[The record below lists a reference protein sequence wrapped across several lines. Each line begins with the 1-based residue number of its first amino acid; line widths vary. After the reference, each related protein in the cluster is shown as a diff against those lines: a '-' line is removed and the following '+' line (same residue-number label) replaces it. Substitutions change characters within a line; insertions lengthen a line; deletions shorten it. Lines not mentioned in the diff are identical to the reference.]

1 MTTKTKAIAAIR
13 RRMRELNKRIG
24 RAAEFARYLEY
35 LAAYGQLEREL
46 IRVQNAK

>member
-1 MTTKTKAIAAIR
+1 MTTKAKAIMTLKR
-13 RRMRELNKRIG
+13 KMRELNKRIG

-46 IRVQNAK
+46 IAVQKSK